1 MRKASIKKELSFH
14 EGAYSAIIEIQCAID
29 DLLCESNHYHENEKL
44 WRLRDKVSKM
54 YDLAMTNI
62 KEQRSKLN

>member
-1 MRKASIKKELSFH
+1 MRKANIKKELSFH
-14 EGAYSAIIEIQCAID
+14 EGAYSAIIEIQWAID
-29 DLLCESNHYHENEKL
+29 DLLCEPNHYRENEKL

-62 KEQRSKLN
+62 NEQKSKLK

>member
-1 MRKASIKKELSFH
+1 MRKANIKKELSFH
-14 EGAYSAIIEIQCAID
+14 EGAYSAIIEIQWTID
-29 DLLCESNHYHENEKL
+29 DLLCESNHYRENEKL

-62 KEQRSKLN
+62 KEQRSKLE